1 MNINLTLIG
10 QSIAFLFF
18 VWFCMKYVWPPL
30 LNAMKEREQKMASGL
45 QNAEKATRDLEAAQ
59 ERADETIREAK
70 QQAAELIE
78 QANRRA
84 AQLVD
89 EAKNQAREEGERL
102 KSAAQSEIEQ
112 EAQRAKEEL
121 RKQVSVLAIA
131 GAEKI
136 LQAQVDSK
144 AHADMLDQL
153 AKEL

>member
-1 MNINLTLIG
+1 MNLNLTLIG
-10 QSIAFLFF
+10 QSIAFLAF
-18 VWFCMKYVWPPL
+18 VWFNMKFVWPPI
-30 LNAMKEREQKMASGL
+30 LNAMKERENKMASGL

-59 ERADETIREAK
+59 ESAQETIREAK

-89 EAKNQAREEGERL
+89 EAKNQAQDEGDRL
-102 KSAAQSEIEQ
+102 KAAAQNEIEQ
-112 EAQRAKEEL
+112 EAQRARETL
-121 RKQVSVLAIA
+121 RKQVSELAIA

-136 LQAQVDSK
+136 LQSEVDRK
-144 AHADMLDQL
+144 AHAEMLDQL